1 MVGDETD
8 EQPTALSNPDRRAF
22 LRTAVG
28 AGIASGLGVG
38 SAETVT
44 ADTDAFVWTY
54 HSGGTWSPQLVDGTF
69 YFHEGPG
76 RLHAVDAASGE
87 QQWFFLPEEGTISS
101 IDVVDGTVYATTTAT
116 ELYVLDA
123 ASGEEQWHFDYDR
136 DEYYNGWG
144 GAEVEDG
151 TIYMGSTSGDLFA
164 LDTASRDLQW
174 HTEIDT
180 HLLLPEIVD
189 GSTAYFGSREAMYAI
204 DVASGEERW
213 RIENGPVQIEAMVDG
228 TIYAMGG
235 GVLYAMDA
243 DSWEERWRFDAG
255 ETYTNDSAATIA
267 DGTVYVGSKYLYAVD
282 AASGEQQWRFE
293 TEDRGWG
300 GAAPGHKSLTVG
312 DGTVYI
318 GDVNALVAVDAA
330 SGEQE
335 WRFETRWE
343 VDWLPAVE
351 DGIVYVGESILYAVD
366 IASVVDNLIY
376 AGEEGHVYAT
386 EDAWDL
392 KEAYGLTEGGTNSFA
407 ILSLLSIGGGGVF
420 WLANRLE
427 ETASRE
433 DREGQPYDSK
443 LRRK

>member
-136 DEYYNGWG
+136 DESYNGWG

-267 DGTVYVGSKYLYAVD
+267 DGTVY
-282 AASGEQQWRFE
+282 
-293 TEDRGWG
+293 
-300 GAAPGHKSLTVG
+300 
-312 DGTVYI
+312 I

-407 ILSLLSIGGGGVF
+407 ILSLLSIGGAGVF

-427 ETASRE
+427 DTASRE